1 MDLFPVFDNRRFQSE
16 SAKVFVLNTLREAIC
31 KGLLRAGDPL
41 RQGVIASQLKV
52 STTPVREALRQLEA
66 EGLVTVYPHRGA
78 FVASLSPSE
87 ARDIFIIRRFL
98 ETGALELAIP
108 RMTEFDIMG
117 AETALKT
124 ADLETNV
131 DRWSEQ
137 NREFHF
143 SLYRPCNN
151 PRLLDIIEDMHLNVN
166 RYLRIY
172 LSLLDYQKTSQSE
185 HYRLLEACRNKD
197 LQEATSVLEEHLAN
211 AADHLTRFLEEQTR

>member
-1 MDLFPVFDNRRFQSE
+1 MDLSPVFDNRRFQSE

>member
-108 RMTEFDIMG
+108 RMTEFDIMR